1 MRVIVPHQMVN
12 HGRYH
17 EVGCFMECRKFE
29 LTASAY
35 LDRELQ
41 EREAVEYR
49 EHISTCTGCRLRLT
63 EIEEVSH
70 TLRQTDRPAVPR
82 ELRSYIMIEATRRAR
97 REISLTES
105 VFTWLLKLNPR
116 PVAYAAGLVFSLLSF
131 TSLFSSFRPIPL
143 NGPESQQVSIY
154 PIINGSDREYHS
166 YNNLPA
172 DAGASQ
178 TEHYYQLPRVLDN
191 SALVSFSH
199 IAYQKAGNQGMS
211 ALVEVDSDGRGKLV
225 DVIDAPQDPYLIEQ
239 LWWSL
244 RNRTFQPATV
254 SGHPV
259 PTRIILLVEKVDI
272 SG

>member
-1 MRVIVPHQMVN
+1 
-12 HGRYH
+12 
-17 EVGCFMECRKFE
+17 MECKTFE
-29 LTASAY
+29 FAASAY
-35 LDRELQ
+35 IDRQLCES
-41 EREAVEYR
+41 EAVAYR
-49 EHISTCTGCRLRLT
+49 EHLSICGGCRLRLT
-63 EIEEVSH
+63 EIEEVSLA
-70 TLRQTDRPAVPR
+70 LRTVERPPVPR
-82 ELRSYIMIEATRRAR
+82 ELRSYIMTEAARRAQG
-97 REISLTES
+97 EVSLVDS
-105 VFTWLLKLNPR
+105 VIAWLLKLNPQ
-116 PVAYAAGLVFSLLSF
+116 PVAYATGLVISMLSF
-131 TSLFSSFRPIPL
+131 TSLFASFRPIPFS
-143 NGPESQQVSIY
+143 GPQSQQVSIY

-172 DAGASQ
+172 DAGTS
-178 TEHYYQLPRVLDN
+178 ESDHYYQLPRVLDN

-225 DVIDAPQDPYLIEQ
+225 DVIDAPEDPYLVEQ

-259 PTRIILLVEKVDI
+259 PTRILLLVEKVDV